1 MAHDLTS
8 VDIVS
13 RIFDFLLAHNPAMV
27 SYLSAAIVMA
37 KKDELEQLDPDV
49 ANDPATLHTV
59 LGKLPPLT
67 VDPPSSHSLSSS
79 SRSVP
84 SSPRQSFGSTLVAL
98 LDSSH
103 LPPNYSSTSLSSLAD
118 PDVNVPAYRHS
129 LPNGNGRSR
138 HAKKP
143 LAIESLFQT
152 ANELYAKYPLDHT
165 GIEANTIFGPKS
177 AVFTWSNPSLSEEE
191 AEQIVF
197 EGTDVII
204 VETIEKDEADL
215 DRFPMG
221 DKLTKRQRHLQIRY
235 IIQKVF
241 VVHRRATFCT
251 LIGLAG
257 ALLALYAGNN
267 PYLQL
272 GNKNWI
278 RDNWLVKWCA
288 GKL

>member
-37 KKDELEQLDPDV
+37 KKDELDQLDPDV

-59 LGKLPPLT
+59 LGKPPPLT
-67 VDPPSSHSLSSS
+67 VDPPSSSIHSA

-84 SSPRQSFGSTLVAL
+84 SSPRQSFSSTLVSL

-129 LPNGNGRSR
+129 LPSANGRSR

-143 LAIESLFQT
+143 LSIETLFQT
-152 ANELYAKYPLDHT
+152 ANELYSKYPLDSS
-165 GIEANTIFGPKS
+165 GIDANTIFGPKS
-177 AVFTWSNPSLSEEE
+177 AVYTWSNHDLSESE
-191 AEQIVF
+191 AEQIVQ

-204 VETIEKDEADL
+204 VETIETDKDGFG
-215 DRFPMG
+215 RFPIG
-221 DKLTKRQRHLQIRY
+221 DKLTRRQRYLQIRY
-235 IIQKVF
+235 VIQRVF
-241 VVHRRATFCT
+241 VVHRRATLFT
-251 LIGLAG
+251 FIGLAG
-257 ALLALYAGNN
+257 ALLALSVGDN
-267 PYLQL
+267 PYIQL
-272 GNKNWI
+272 GNKHWL
-278 RDNWLVKWCA
+278 RENWLVKWCM